1 MTARHRFALFCT
13 LLLSACG
20 GPAHVPP
27 SDTEHLDRLYKELAD
42 PLPRFDPTLLEGFR
56 ILIDPGHGGT
66 FRGTVGQD
74 SLEESKV
81 NLGVSLY
88 LWGLL
93 REAGADV
100 HLTRAIDRDFL
111 SEVDSTLAFDLQKR
125 VDMVDSLAPDLFVSI
140 HHNAQPQ
147 RDPAY
152 NRIETYYKTGDP
164 ASLDLAFAIHRHL
177 MRNLG
182 IDVGEVRQGNYYVLR
197 NVDVPAV
204 LGESSYLTHP
214 PVEDRLELSRPQELE
229 AEAYFLGILDYC
241 RRGVPRV
248 TAIG

>member
-1 MTARHRFALFCT
+1 MIARLRFAV
-13 LLLSACG
+13 LLALALGACG
-20 GPAHVPP
+20 GPP
-27 SDTEHLDRLYKELAD
+27 STTPRERAAEENRLEHLYQQLAD
-42 PLPRFDPTLLEGFR
+42 PLPRVDRTLLNGVR
-56 ILIDPGHGGT
+56 VLIDPGHGGS

-93 REAGADV
+93 HEAGADV
-100 HLTRAIDRDFL
+100 HLTRSIDRDFL
-111 SEVDSTLAFDLQKR
+111 TQVDSTLASDLQKR
-125 VDMVDSLAPDLFVSI
+125 VDMVDSLAPDIFVSI

-152 NRIETYYKTGDP
+152 NRIETYYKAGDP

-197 NVDVPAV
+197 NVAVPAV

-214 PVEDRLELSRPQELE
+214 PVEAQLELSHAQELE

-241 RRGVPRV
+241 RRGLP
-248 TAIG
+248 